1 MNKNEFI
8 NKFAESNQISKA
20 AAADMIEK
28 VVSEMIDTIINDSE
42 LYLTGLGTFVV
53 RETPEKVGRNPHTG
67 EEIIFPAHNILKF
80 KPSCSLKA
88 AVK

>member
-8 NKFAESNQISKA
+8 DKIAESNQISKT
-20 AAADMIEK
+20 AAADIIEK
-28 VVSEMIDTIINDSE
+28 VVNGIIDAIVNDSE

-53 RETPEKVGRNPHTG
+53 RETPEKVGRNPHTR

-80 KPSCSLKA
+80 KPSSSLKA